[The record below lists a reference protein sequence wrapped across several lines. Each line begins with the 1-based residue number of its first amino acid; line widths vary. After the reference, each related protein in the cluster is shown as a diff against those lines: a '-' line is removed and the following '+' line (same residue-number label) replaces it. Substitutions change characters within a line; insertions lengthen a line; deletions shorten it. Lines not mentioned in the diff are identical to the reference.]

1 MEYLKNLLK
10 KSGWVS
16 ILESLIF
23 AVLGIILV
31 CKPNGIMN
39 VISYIIGTI
48 FIMVGVVKIINYFQT
63 NTKSDLFNYELLY
76 GIMSA
81 IIGIVM
87 IVHADIL
94 STILGIII
102 GMWIVYS
109 SIIRATS
116 ALKLKAVSGNV
127 WIYSLVLA
135 VIMFIGGL
143 YVIFDVGMLVQ
154 TIGIIMIIYAIID
167 IIENVI
173 FINNVKKI
181 G

>member
-1 MEYLKNLLK
+1 MDYFKNLLK

-16 ILESLIF
+16 IIESLIF
-23 AVLGIILV
+23 AILGIILV
-31 CKPNGIMN
+31 WKPNGIMN
-39 VISYIIGTI
+39 IIAYIIGAI
-48 FIMVGVVKIINYFQT
+48 FITVGIVKVINYFQA
-63 NTKSDLFNYELLY
+63 NGKSDLFNYELLY
-76 GIMSA
+76 GIMSI

-87 IVHADIL
+87 IVHANIL

-109 SIIRATS
+109 SVIRAAS
-116 ALKLKAVSGNV
+116 AFKLKTPNSNI

-135 VIMFIGGL
+135 AIMFMGGL
-143 YVIFDVGMLVQ
+143 YIIFDVGMLVQ

-167 IIENVI
+167 IIENII

-181 G
+181 